1 MHFTKI
7 IAPVALTLA
16 LAGPALADGDMTL
29 TGTGVVRAAPDMAT
43 IMTGVVTQAETA
55 RDALDANTAA
65 MEQLVEVLRA
75 AGLESRDIQTSDFNV
90 SPQYVYSDQRDER
103 GYTLPPEIS
112 GYQVSNTV
120 TIAVRDLE
128 KLGAVLDQAMSVG
141 ANTINGISFSVAAP
155 DKLIEDAR
163 RRAFEDARAK
173 ALTYADAAGVTLGD
187 IENISEQQDYAAPR
201 PQMVRAAYAEAAS
214 SAPVPVEAGE
224 LTYSVTATVTWSI
237 ED

>member
-90 SPQYVYSDQRDER
+90 SPQYVYSDQRDES
-103 GYTLPPEIS
+103 GYSLPPEIS
-112 GYQVSNTV
+112 GYQVSNSV

-128 KLGAVLDQAMSVG
+128 SLGAVLDQAVSVG
-141 ANTINGISFSVAAP
+141 ANTINGIAFSVADP
-155 DKLIEDAR
+155 GKLLEEAR
-163 RRAFEDARAK
+163 RRAFTAARDK
-173 ALTYADAAGVTLGD
+173 AQTYAEAAGVRLGD
-187 IENISEQQDYAAPR
+187 IETISEQQDYAPPR
-201 PQMVRAAYAEAAS
+201 PMMRAQAYDMAVAES
-214 SAPVPVEAGE
+214 VPVEAGE